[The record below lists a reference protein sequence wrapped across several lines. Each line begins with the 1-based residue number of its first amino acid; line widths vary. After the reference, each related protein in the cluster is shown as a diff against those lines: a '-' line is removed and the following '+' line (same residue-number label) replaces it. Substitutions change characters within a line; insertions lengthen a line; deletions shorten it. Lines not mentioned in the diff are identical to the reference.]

1 MSCQF
6 MHLSELSELTC
17 TLELTSNTD
26 ILTWLYSEIFSSNRL
41 YSSIVEAIISKA
53 FSLKKDMMKFLKV
66 FKKLDEMH
74 NTYFCINNR

>member
-41 YSSIVEAIISKA
+41 YSSVAEAIISKS
-53 FSLKKDMMKFLKV
+53 FS
-66 FKKLDEMH
+66 FKKLYDEV
-74 NTYFCINNR
+74 FKGFQKS